1 MSSQVKRIKVNLN
14 KKLSSSYEISI
25 GHDIIGKIGT
35 IIAENRIADR
45 YVVVT
50 DSNVSVLYGEL
61 FLKELR
67 KAGGEKAKAEIIEF
81 PAGEASK
88 NITTAL
94 TIVGRL
100 LNLGVDRKSALLALG
115 GGVVGD
121 MTGFIASVFM
131 RSIPYIQVPTSL
143 LAQVDSSIGGKTA
156 VDLPEGKNLL
166 GTFYQPRGV
175 FVDLKFLNTLP
186 ASEFNNGMAEIIKY
200 GIIDDPDFFCLLEE
214 GVEAIKKLD
223 EAFLERIVT
232 TSCRTKKKIVEID
245 EKDQGLR
252 HILNF
257 GHTIG
262 HAVESGS
269 EYKIPH
275 GSAISA
281 GMIAAA
287 RISERLYDFPSSDR
301 ARIERLIEA
310 VGLPGYIPE
319 FIRTEGVLARLK
331 WDKKKSGTMINFV
344 LLKKI
349 GMPFVTAQVTESTL
363 REVIEELRK

>member
-1 MSSQVKRIKVNLN
+1 MKRIKVNLN
-14 KKLSSSYEISI
+14 KKLSSSYEICI

-35 IIAENRIADR
+35 IIAENRLADH
-45 YVVVT
+45 YVIIT
-50 DSNVSVLYGEL
+50 DSHVSTLYGEV
-61 FLKELR
+61 FLKGLR
-67 KAGGEKAKAEIIEF
+67 KAGGERAKAEMIEF

-100 LNLGVDRKSALLALG
+100 LDLGVDRKSALLALG

-131 RSIPYIQVPTSL
+131 RSLPYIQIPTTL
-143 LAQVDSSIGGKTA
+143 MAQVDSSIGGKTA

-175 FVDLKFLNTLP
+175 FVDLKFLDTLP

-200 GIIDDPDFFCLLEE
+200 GIIDDPDFFRLLEN
-214 GVEAIKKLD
+214 GVGAIRKRD
-223 EAFLERIVT
+223 RGFLERIVA
-232 TSCRTKKKIVEID
+232 TSCMTKKRIVEID
-245 EKDQGLR
+245 ERDQGLR

-262 HAVESGS
+262 HAIESESG
-269 EYKIPH
+269 YKIPH
-275 GSAISA
+275 GSAVSA

-287 RISERLYDFPSSDR
+287 RLSERLHDFPFSDR
-301 ARIERLIEA
+301 VRIERLIEA
-310 VGLPGYIPE
+310 VGLPGHIPE
-319 FIRTEGVLARLK
+319 FIRTEGVLLRLK
-331 WDKKKSGTMINFV
+331 WDKKKSGAMINFV

-349 GMPFVTAQVTESTL
+349 GVPFVTAQVTELIL

>member
-1 MSSQVKRIKVNLN
+1 MKRIKVNLN
-14 KKLSSSYEISI
+14 KKLSSSYEIYI
-25 GHDIIGKIGT
+25 GRDIMGEIRT

-45 YVVVT
+45 YVVIT
-50 DSNVSVLYGEL
+50 DSHVAALYGEV

-67 KAGGEKAKAEIIEF
+67 EAGIEAEVIVF

-88 NITTAL
+88 NITTVL
-94 TIVGRL
+94 IVVGRL
-100 LNLGVDRKSALLALG
+100 LDLGVDRNAALLALG

-131 RSIPYIQVPTSL
+131 RSLPYIQIPTTL
-143 LAQVDSSIGGKTA
+143 MAQVDSSIGGKTA

-175 FVDLKFLNTLP
+175 FVDLKFLDTLP
-186 ASEFNNGMAEIIKY
+186 ASEFNNGLAEIIKY
-200 GIIDDPDFFCLLEE
+200 GIIDDPDFFRLLED
-214 GVEAIKKLD
+214 GVGAVRKRD
-223 EAFLERIVT
+223 RGFLERIIT
-232 TSCRTKKKIVEID
+232 ASCRIKKRIVEID
-245 EKDQGLR
+245 ERDQGLR

-262 HAVESGS
+262 HAIESESG
-269 EYKIPH
+269 YKIPH
-275 GSAISA
+275 GSAVSV

-287 RISERLYDFPSSDR
+287 RISEGLYDFPSFDR
-301 ARIERLIEA
+301 VRIERLIEA
-310 VGLPGYIPE
+310 LDLPGHIPE

-331 WDKKKSGTMINFV
+331 WDKKKSGGMINFV

-349 GMPFVTAQVTESTL
+349 GMPFVTAQVTESIL

>member
-1 MSSQVKRIKVNLN
+1 MKRIKVNLK
-14 KKLSSSYEISI
+14 KKLSSSYEICI
-25 GHDIIGKIGT
+25 GRDIMGEIGL
-35 IIAENRIADR
+35 IIAESRIADR
-45 YVVVT
+45 YVIIA
-50 DSNVSVLYGEL
+50 DSHVSTLYGDV

-67 KAGGEKAKAEIIEF
+67 KAAIEAEIIEF

-94 TIVGRL
+94 TLVGRL
-100 LNLGVDRKSALLALG
+100 LDLGVDRKSALLALG

-175 FVDLKFLNTLP
+175 FVDLKFLDTLP
-186 ASEFNNGMAEIIKY
+186 ASEFNNGLAEIIKY

-214 GVEAIKKLD
+214 GLEAIRERNGDFLD
-223 EAFLERIVT
+223 RIVT
-232 TSCRTKKKIVEID
+232 ASCRIKKRIVEID
-245 EKDQGLR
+245 ERDQGLR

-262 HAVESGS
+262 HAVESESG
-269 EYKIPH
+269 YKIPH

-287 RISERLYDFPSSDR
+287 RLSERLHDFPSSER
-301 ARIERLIEA
+301 LRIERLLGAI
-310 VGLPGYIPE
+310 GLPDHIPE
-319 FIRTEGVLARLK
+319 FIRTEGILSRLK
-331 WDKKKSGTMINFV
+331 WDKKKTGGMINFV
-344 LLKKI
+344 LLKRI
-349 GMPFVTAQVTESTL
+349 GIPFVSAHVTEQIL